1 MKRLFSILL
10 SVLVIGAMT
19 SCGGNDTNEAETSS
33 ATAAVESETSE
44 TASSTEYA
52 AVEHAVNQEVFET
65 PVEGSSIVGTWVDEE
80 NSASIQFNDDG
91 TYVNDSIEGN
101 YTLNGNTLTL
111 SYYGGSVVEDYQ
123 IGFKDNQL
131 VLVRGDMQLIFDKS
145 E

>member
-10 SVLVIGAMT
+10 SILVIGAMT
-19 SCGGNDTNEAETSS
+19 SCGGNDTNDADTPS
-33 ATAAVESETSE
+33 ATATVESEPSE
-44 TASSTEYA
+44 TAAATEYA
-52 AVEHAVNQEVFET
+52 AEHAVNQEVFET
-65 PVEGSSIVGTWVDEE
+65 PVEGSSIVGNWVDEE

-111 SYYGGSVVEDYQ
+111 SYYGGTVIEDYQ

>member
-1 MKRLFSILL
+1 MKRLFAILI

-19 SCGGNDTNEAETSS
+19 SCGNDTSESTTASQPTE
-33 ATAAVESETSE
+33 TAA
-44 TASSTEYA
+44 STEYA
-52 AVEHAVNQEVFET
+52 AEHAVNQEVFET
-65 PVEGSSIVGTWVDEE
+65 PVEGNSIIGTWVDEE

-91 TYVNDSIEGN
+91 TYVNDSIEGD

-111 SYYGGSVVEDYQ
+111 SYYGGTVTEDYH

>member
-10 SVLVIGAMT
+10 SILVIGAMT

-44 TASSTEYA
+44 TAASTEYA
-52 AVEHAVNQEVFET
+52 AEHAVNQEVFET
-65 PVEGSSIVGTWVDEE
+65 PVESSSIVGTWVDEE

-91 TYVNDSIEGN
+91 TYVNDSIEGD

>member
-1 MKRLFSILL
+1 MKRLFAILI

-19 SCGGNDTNEAETSS
+19 SCGNDTSESTTASEPTE
-33 ATAAVESETSE
+33 TAA
-44 TASSTEYA
+44 STEYA
-52 AVEHAVNQEVFET
+52 AEHAVNQEVFET
-65 PVEGSSIVGTWVDEE
+65 PVEGNSIIGTWVDEE

-91 TYVNDSIEGN
+91 TYVNDSIEGD

-111 SYYGGSVVEDYQ
+111 SYYGGTVTEDYQ

>member
-1 MKRLFSILL
+1 MKRLFAILI

-19 SCGGNDTNEAETSS
+19 SCGNDTSESTTASQPTE
-33 ATAAVESETSE
+33 TAA
-44 TASSTEYA
+44 STEYA
-52 AVEHAVNQEVFET
+52 AEHAVNQEVFET
-65 PVEGSSIVGTWVDEE
+65 PVEGNSIIGTWVDEE

-91 TYVNDSIEGN
+91 TYVNDSIEGD

-111 SYYGGSVVEDYQ
+111 SYYGGTVTEDYQ